1 MTPAFRIMVAGQ
13 DATGAVGD
21 RLLSLTVTDNDGGVA
36 DQVVIDLDNRDGRI
50 AMPDR
55 EAKLEVSLGFKG
67 QALAFMGV
75 FAVDGVGGEGPAASM
90 RITATAADLKSDIRS
105 PRTRA
110 WEGKTL
116 SDIVRTIAGEAGLKP
131 VVGASVAGAAWDYLA
146 QTAESNLN
154 FLTRIA
160 ATLDATAKPA
170 GGALIVQRRGE
181 GKTAAGDV
189 LTPPVITPAR
199 LSRWTW
205 SLDGREVYGAVEALW
220 SDTGTGTVNKVTV
233 GSGTPR
239 RALRHVHRTEAEAR
253 RAAQATLSGAA
264 RSAMSISAG
273 LAGFEPGLLAGA
285 TARLAG
291 PGLHPAELAGEWQ
304 ITKVT
309 HRLDSGGLITGFD
322 GKKGAA

>member
-1 MTPAFRIMVAGQ
+1 MTPAFRITVGGQ
-13 DATGAVGD
+13 DASGAVGD
-21 RLLSLTVTDNDGGVA
+21 RLLSITVTDNDGGTA
-36 DQVVIDLDNRDGRI
+36 DQVVIDLDDRDGRI
-50 AMPDR
+50 AMPDM

-67 QALAFMGV
+67 QALALLGV
-75 FAVDGVGGEGPAASM
+75 FAVDGVGGEGPAGAM
-90 RITATAADLKSDIRS
+90 RITGTAADLKSDIRA

-116 SDIVRTIAGEAGLKP
+116 SDIVRTIAGEAKLKP
-131 VVGASVAGAAWDYLA
+131 VVGASVASAAWEYLA

-199 LSRWTW
+199 LARWTW
-205 SLDGREVYGAVEALW
+205 TLDGREVYGAVEAQW
-220 SDTGTGTVNKVTV
+220 CNVNGGALNKITV

-239 RALRHVHRTEAEAR
+239 RALRHVYQSEAEAR

-264 RSAMSISAG
+264 RAAMSVSAE
-273 LAGFEPGLLAGA
+273 LSGFEPRLLAGA
-285 TARLAG
+285 TAQLAG
-291 PGLHPAELAGEWQ
+291 PGLRPELAGEWQ

-309 HRLDSGGLITGFD
+309 HRLDASGLITSFE